1 MPIRLSVIVCT
12 YNPDPVVFGRCLSS
26 ISTALG
32 RVSDA
37 EVVVVDN
44 NSTMPVRE
52 LPLPDVARSDA
63 FRWVSEEVQGL
74 TPARLRGIRESHG
87 DLLVF
92 VDDDNFVRED
102 FFERGIET
110 AGKHPYIGSFSGQ
123 VFLVFEKEPPAWTIP
138 YHGLLVRREFQS
150 DTWSNIATLDDT
162 MPCGAGLYVRREVA
176 EHYLYLNDT
185 GKRKMKLDR
194 SGESLLSAGD
204 NDLAA
209 CACDL
214 GLGLGLFQRAAPR
227 GRGRQGIV
235 EATRELSEALSLGLF
250 GCNCKPIF
258 YQTRIRASSTICSR
272 SDLWAENFFHA
283 EAPSNGCISNICG
296 TCHPGC
302 HMSPRSN
309 HAET

>member
-87 DLLVF
+87 ELLVF

-214 GLGLGLFQRAAPR
+214 GLGMGLFHGLVLEHHIPQIRLRKDYLLRLTRGIYASSVVFRAFRGRYPEPYTLKRRLLDRLRLLSIGPTQRAFFREQLR
-227 GRGRQGIV
+227 GEEEGR
-235 EATRELSEALSLGLF
+235 ALLRRL
-250 GCNCKPIF
+250 
-258 YQTRIRASSTICSR
+258 
-272 SDLWAENFFHA
+272 EN
-283 EAPSNGCISNICG
+283 
-296 TCHPGC
+296 
-302 HMSPRSN
+302 
-309 HAET
+309 